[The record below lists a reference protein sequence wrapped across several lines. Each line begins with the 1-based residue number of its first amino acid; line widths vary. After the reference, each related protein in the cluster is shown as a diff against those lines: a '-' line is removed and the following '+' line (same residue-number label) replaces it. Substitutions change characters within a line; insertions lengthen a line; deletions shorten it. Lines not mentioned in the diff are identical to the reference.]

1 MLRASLLPPILQLSH
16 SSNTVPKIKSL
27 RSINPYPQIQPFESC
42 GRALKGLLAYVI
54 PIFSLSSAL
63 RRPITLFTIRMAI
76 ISWQQSEPAGF
87 SIRSSSYNT
96 LHAHIYGCIYR
107 NNTYTNPRNTDT
119 YTLTLYTRPR
129 SRVLLHWFRWC
140 ERGIGQ
146 TMNTKAHG
154 LVYRDGGTKACSSR
168 RGGPR
173 NGRLLSSLVNNSFDI
188 RGWKRTDDRTGWE
201 GRERKLLK
209 NWFLPFRIPFDQW
222 AKHRCVASSLR
233 VLAPNT
239 CDWFKLKGRNPIEVV
254 VEQTSEKKKR
264 GKENRKKGE

>member
-96 LHAHIYGCIYR
+96 LHAHTHTGV
-107 NNTYTNPRNTDT
+107 YTATIRTPTHVTWIHTRS
-119 YTLTLYTRPR
+119 LYIHGP
-129 SRVLLHWFRWC
+129 
-140 ERGIGQ
+140 
-146 TMNTKAHG
+146 AH
-154 LVYRDGGTKACSSR
+154 ACSFIDFAGVKGESGR
-168 RGGPR
+168 QWIQRPMGWYIETGGQKR
-173 NGRLLSSLVNNSFDI
+173 ALLV
-188 RGWKRTDDRTGWE
+188 E
-201 GRERKLLK
+201 AGRETEDFCLR
-209 NWFLPFRIPFDQW
+209 
-222 AKHRCVASSLR
+222 SLITVLTYADENARMIGR
-233 VLAPNT
+233 V
-239 CDWFKLKGRNPIEVV
+239 GRE
-254 VEQTSEKKKR
+254 
-264 GKENRKKGE
+264 GKENYWKIDFYHSVSLLISGRSIDAWPHLCVCSPRIRAIGLSSKGEIR

>member
-107 NNTYTNPRNTDT
+107 NNTNPRNTDT

-129 SRVLLHWFRWC
+129 SRVLLH
-140 ERGIGQ
+140 
-146 TMNTKAHG
+146 
-154 LVYRDGGTKACSSR
+154 
-168 RGGPR
+168 
-173 NGRLLSSLVNNSFDI
+173 
-188 RGWKRTDDRTGWE
+188 
-201 GRERKLLK
+201 
-209 NWFLPFRIPFDQW
+209 
-222 AKHRCVASSLR
+222 
-233 VLAPNT
+233 
-239 CDWFKLKGRNPIEVV
+239 
-254 VEQTSEKKKR
+254 
-264 GKENRKKGE
+264 